1 LDLSEAQKQRVMQ
14 LNELGE
20 MRQDALQRTILVQ
33 SQRSKWHDKYIKK
46 KHFQPGD
53 WALLFDS
60 KYKTF
65 KGKLTTRWLGPY
77 EVETVFDN
85 GSVKIK
91 TIDDSQ
97 NSFVVNGHRLKV
109 YNKPL
114 SKDDFLQ
121 EVAKQAELKIVG
133 GESSPPAD
141 L

>member
-1 LDLSEAQKQRVMQ
+1 MVGTLR
-14 LNELGE
+14 N
-20 MRQDALQRTILVQ
+20 RN
-33 SQRSKWHDKYIKK
+33 
-46 KHFQPGD
+46 F
-53 WALLFDS
+53 
-60 KYKTF
+60 
-65 KGKLTTRWLGPY
+65 
-77 EVETVFDN
+77 FDN

-109 YNKPL
+109 YNKTL

-133 GESSPPAD
+133 GESSPPVD

>member
-1 LDLSEAQKQRVMQ
+1 
-14 LNELGE
+14 
-20 MRQDALQRTILVQ
+20 
-33 SQRSKWHDKYIKK
+33 
-46 KHFQPGD
+46 
-53 WALLFDS
+53 
-60 KYKTF
+60 
-65 KGKLTTRWLGPY
+65 LGPY

-121 EVAKQAELKIVG
+121 KVAKKTELKIVG